1 MISRRSLPEILKGA
15 RGRAA
20 REAGRENR
28 CARDV
33 EASAQLDPTG
43 YLPSQIKQ
51 APTLRDQVSAFD
63 RHHEHELKPG
73 RAHSLAARSARSP
86 YARDVTHAP
95 CTTGR
100 AGPHSRPASRQNR
113 DAAADMVRPP
123 ICLGRRLAPQGQRRR
138 EPALRPAPELRVP
151 HPELTAR
158 LTHAQP
164 PSSRSTLISGFCFAY
179 GRARSRSAG
188 PTAGAAM
195 KESSCR
201 SRARDCFSRTG
212 VVSGGRRTRARSW
225 RSASRPRPC

>member
-1 MISRRSLPEILKGA
+1 MSSGRSLPEILKGT

-43 YLPSQIKQ
+43 YLPSEIKE

>member
-1 MISRRSLPEILKGA
+1 MSSGRSLPEILKGT

-33 EASAQLDPTG
+33 EASASSILPATCRQRSRKRLPCANRSPRSTG
-43 YLPSQIKQ
+43 
-51 APTLRDQVSAFD
+51 TTNN
-63 RHHEHELKPG
+63 ELKPG
-73 RAHSLAARSARSP
+73 RAQSLAARSVRSP

-158 LTHAQP
+158 LTNRQTSQRPESGGADF
-164 PSSRSTLISGFCFAY
+164 SSRTQAVTKSG
-179 GRARSRSAG
+179 
-188 PTAGAAM
+188 
-195 KESSCR
+195 
-201 SRARDCFSRTG
+201 
-212 VVSGGRRTRARSW
+212 
-225 RSASRPRPC
+225 